1 MDDQSRYP
9 IVQPA
14 GLEPRESPDLPGS
27 EASGGGGA
35 DMIAASQLQT
45 GLSDSEVDELAEFLE
60 RRAFPR
66 GGMEISMLDGYLT
79 SIVSGPEV
87 IAPSEWL
94 ADVWSDS
101 TADSA
106 DPVFE
111 TGTQAERL
119 HLLVLRRLNEI
130 VRDLERDEIQPI
142 LRQRGSDDRAQTE
155 VADLWCFGFALGMA
169 LRPDAWNRLI
179 SSDDGG
185 LLLPILTVASP
196 FFEPDADED
205 QASEELVTDEQ
216 RALLVE
222 LI

>member
-1 MDDQSRYP
+1 
-9 IVQPA
+9 
-14 GLEPRESPDLPGS
+14 
-27 EASGGGGA
+27 
-35 DMIAASQLQT
+35 MIAASQLQT

-111 TGTQAERL
+111 AK
-119 HLLVLRRLNEI
+119 HKPNDFI
-130 VRDLERDEIQPI
+130 C
-142 LRQRGSDDRAQTE
+142 S
-155 VADLWCFGFALGMA
+155 
-169 LRPDAWNRLI
+169 
-179 SSDDGG
+179 SSDG
-185 LLLPILTVASP
+185 
-196 FFEPDADED
+196 
-205 QASEELVTDEQ
+205 
-216 RALLVE
+216 
-222 LI
+222 